1 MQAQMKRVMTTT
13 KDDIEQR
20 ERLMKVKLSEE
31 IKQSANRTMANH
43 LRDKNSLPEIAGVVH
58 AMVRAVEIKLEIKR
72 PLRKK
77 KKTKENRTVKKMERH
92 IKELRQLVERAR
104 NEIYRR
110 KHWRKATHKE
120 KRIME
125 ELKRKANSK

>member
-43 LRDKNSLPEIAGVVH
+43 LRDKNSLPEIAGVVY

-110 KHWRKATHKE
+110 KYWRKATHKE

>member
-1 MQAQMKRVMTTT
+1 MTTT
-13 KDDIEQR
+13 KDDTEQR

-43 LRDKNSLPEIAGVVH
+43 LRDKNSLPEIAGVVY

-77 KKTKENRTVKKMERH
+77 R
-92 IKELRQLVERAR
+92 
-104 NEIYRR
+104 
-110 KHWRKATHKE
+110 
-120 KRIME
+120 
-125 ELKRKANSK
+125 KRKKIEQSRKWKDI